1 MSVPYSRYVFGS
13 LPWYSFLIVLG
24 VVCAVILA
32 IREEKRLGLPKD
44 TIVDLALWIIPFGIV
59 GARIYYVLFS
69 WDAFKDDLVSVLRV
83 WEGGIAIYGAVIAGF
98 LVVLVFCRA
107 RKLPV
112 LTVCDAVVPGLALA
126 QSIGRWGNYFNME
139 AYGLPL
145 NNPSL
150 CFFPLAVRIPSANGT
165 SWHMAS
171 FFYESLLDFLIFL
184 FLWTVGRKSLRRR
197 GDSFFF
203 YLFLY
208 GAARQVIEET
218 RMDSLYSSGVR
229 VSQLLGAAVCLF
241 VLIRYA
247 VFAAREG
254 RLHGF
259 LKWALLV
266 AGVAGGVYALIWAL
280 SGRLWGPVTLWV
292 RLGLPAL
299 SSLLMTI
306 SLFNLYFDRGGAEA
320 ACRQPD

>member
-24 VVCAVILA
+24 VVCAVFLA

-44 TIVDLALWIIPFGIV
+44 TIIDLVLWLLPFGII
-59 GARIYYVLFS
+59 GARIYYVVFS
-69 WDAFKDDLVSVLRV
+69 WDAFKDDLVSILRV
-83 WEGGIAIYGAVIAGF
+83 WEGGIAIYGAVIAGL
-98 LVVLVFCRA
+98 LVILVFCRC

-112 LTVCDAVVPGLALA
+112 LSVCDAVVPGLALA

-139 AYGLPL
+139 AYGLPI

-150 CFFPLAVRIPSANGT
+150 CFFPLAVQIPSANGYT
-165 SWHMAS
+165 WHMAS

-184 FLWTVGRKSLRRR
+184 FLWTVGRKHLRRR

-208 GAARQVIEET
+208 GAGRLLIEET

-229 VSQLLGAAVCLF
+229 ISQLVAAAACLF
-241 VLIRYA
+241 VLIRYT

-254 RLHGF
+254 RLTGF
-259 LKWALLV
+259 LKWCFLIP
-266 AGVAGGVYALIWAL
+266 GFAGGIYALIWAL
-280 SGRLWGPVTLWV
+280 FGHLWGPQPLWV

-299 SSLLMTI
+299 SSILMSI
-306 SLFNLYFDRGGAEA
+306 SLFILYFDHGGTES
-320 ACRQPD
+320 CPQPV

>member
-24 VVCAVILA
+24 VVFAVILA

-44 TIVDLALWIIPFGIV
+44 TIVDLALWVIPFGIV

-69 WDAFKDDLVSVLRV
+69 WDAFKDDLVSILRV
-83 WEGGIAIYGAVIAGF
+83 WEGGIAIYGAVIAGL
-98 LVVLVFCRA
+98 LVVLVFCRS
-107 RKLPV
+107 RKLSV

-145 NNPSL
+145 SNPSL
-150 CFFPLAVRIPSANGT
+150 CFFPLAVQIPSANGM

-203 YLFLY
+203 YLF
-208 GAARQVIEET
+208 
-218 RMDSLYSSGVR
+218 
-229 VSQLLGAAVCLF
+229 
-241 VLIRYA
+241 
-247 VFAAREG
+247 
-254 RLHGF
+254 
-259 LKWALLV
+259 
-266 AGVAGGVYALIWAL
+266 
-280 SGRLWGPVTLWV
+280 
-292 RLGLPAL
+292 
-299 SSLLMTI
+299 
-306 SLFNLYFDRGGAEA
+306 
-320 ACRQPD
+320 